1 MYARLQRSPGSVYG
15 VDGAIEVCA
24 LAAGED
30 ELLLSLWSTRQE
42 AAADPAS
49 EWYEVHTDRAGK
61 GESASVAMVLRF
73 GGPLR
78 EPVRLAGCP
87 GVSRAMVL
95 WQPDRLNQVT
105 VVLASSPP
113 STEDARWVVR
123 PDRVDLYQV
132 LSLHAGTPR

>member
-1 MYARLQRSPGSVYG
+1 MFARLQRSPGSVYG
-15 VDGAIEVCA
+15 VDGAIEICA
-24 LAAGED
+24 LGAGEE
-30 ELLLSLWSTRQE
+30 ELLLSLWPTREE

-49 EWYEVHTDRAGK
+49 EWYEVHANRVSRV
-61 GESASVAMVLRF
+61 EPASVAVVLRF

-78 EPVRLAGCP
+78 EPVRMSGYP
-87 GVSRAMVL
+87 GAIRAMAL

-113 STEDARWVVR
+113 SIEDTRRAIG

-132 LSLHAGTPR
+132 LSLQAGTPR